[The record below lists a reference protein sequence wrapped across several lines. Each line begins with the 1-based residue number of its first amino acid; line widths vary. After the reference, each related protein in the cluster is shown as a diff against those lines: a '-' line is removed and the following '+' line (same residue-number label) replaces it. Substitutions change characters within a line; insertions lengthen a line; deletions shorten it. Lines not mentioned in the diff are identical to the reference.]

1 MSMIPVA
8 QTKRGN
14 HIWRDEGAQGPLIYV
29 SGMAVDGDGSPHCY
43 HPANKGLDY
52 LGNAHDGDRWFG
64 VVTRNKVPVIQGA
77 GDPAPGYYVSPTTLV
92 DPSIKDDA
100 NPRRYVDSE
109 QVPFIAFPSRL
120 YTVDEPK
127 TDIGRL
133 ALGVNLG
140 DYVVVYDM
148 KTGRSCG
155 GLFAD
160 VGPAYKLGEA
170 SIRVAKELGVNPSPK
185 NGGVDATLRNAY
197 VVFPRSFTKFASAPW
212 SQKPEQVLERAG
224 QLFAEWGEDD
234 GGGIERLKRT
244 LLAISLVSSNYG
256 TGNIEEE
263 NPTIDVPEP
272 GERFR
277 DPELQYRE
285 EPAL

>member
-77 GDPAPGYYVSPTTLV
+77 GDPAPGYYVSPTILV

-155 GLFAD
+155 GLFAE

-185 NGGVDATLRNAY
+185 NGGVDATLRIAY

-212 SQKPEQVLERAG
+212 PQKPEQVLERAG
-224 QLFAEWGEDD
+224 QLFGEWGEDD